1 MTVLNVPL
9 GDTETLP
16 DRAYLDSESSGYV
29 ERRPIRSTTA
39 N

>member
-1 MTVLNVPL
+1 VAKVPL
-9 GDTETLP
+9 GDTLTPHYSP
-16 DRAYLDSESSGYV
+16 DLEAKSHGYV